1 VRSADPEAYLI
12 MKTLQ
17 ITSVLALA
25 YAGLTAAYPNIL
37 AELESQKRAS
47 GGLKKRLISV
57 FDAASQ
63 KVDVSGSHAFN
74 PPGDGDQRGPCPGL
88 NALANH
94 GYLPHNGVATI
105 DEFITSTNQVFG
117 MGVDLSTILAVYG
130 AAIDGNLVSWSIG
143 GPTPNVPSINLLGQ
157 PQGISGS
164 HNKYEGDASPTR
176 GDLYL
181 DGQDYLLKMEN
192 FQALYDAGKAADNY
206 DIQLLTDRR
215 AARFKQ
221 NIETNPY
228 FFNAPFSGVIA
239 QPAAWA
245 FIYRF
250 MGNKSAEYP
259 AGKLNGEVLKS
270 FFAITGDDGNFKYT
284 PGWERIP
291 ENWYTR
297 NQLDPYDVLFLN
309 QDTNNMLLQHLE
321 FASIGGNT
329 GTPNS
334 FVGVDPEELTDGVFN
349 AETLLQGNN
358 LMCYGLQLA
367 VQELPDLL
375 SGLVTN
381 VAAAVNKVSDTFE
394 QSSAQ
399 LGCPK
404 LTKINQDQFQKYPG
418 YTQLKADGTY

>member
-1 VRSADPEAYLI
+1 
-12 MKTLQ
+12 MKTIQ
-17 ITSVLALA
+17 ITSALALA

-37 AELESQKRAS
+37 AELESQKRS
-47 GGLKKRLISV
+47 PDLKKRVL
-57 FDAASQ
+57 FDAAAQ
-63 KVDVSGSHAFN
+63 KIDVSGAHAFN
-74 PPGDGDQRGPCPGL
+74 PPGSGDQRGPCPGL
-88 NALANH
+88 NAMANH

-105 DEFITSTNQVFG
+105 DQFITSTNKVFG
-117 MGVDLSTILAVYG
+117 MGVDLALILAVYG

-176 GDLYL
+176 GDLYI

-206 DIQLLTDRR
+206 DLQLLTDRR
-215 AARFKQ
+215 AARFQQ

-228 FFNAPFSGVIA
+228 FFNAPFAGVIA
-239 QPAAWA
+239 QPAAWS

-270 FFAITGDDGNFKYT
+270 FYAITGNDGNFKYT
-284 PGWERIP
+284 PGYERIP

-297 NQLDPYDVLFLN
+297 NALDPYDVLAL
-309 QDTNNMLLQHLE
+309 QIDTDAQLLQHLE

-334 FVGVDPEELTDGVFN
+334 FVGVDPEILTDGVFN
-349 AETLLQGNN
+349 AQTLLQGNN

-367 VQELPDLL
+367 VQELPDIL
-375 SGLVTN
+375 SGVVTN
-381 VAAAVNKVSDTFE
+381 LASAVNQV
-394 QSSAQ
+394 SSAFGNATQ
-399 LGCPK
+399 KLGCPE
-404 LTKINQDQFQKYPG
+404 LTKINKDQFKKYPG
-418 YTQLKADGTY
+418 YTNLKSDGTY